1 VPTTESATAPAVAR
15 LQQVRGGQEA
25 LVRRLTLF
33 APVVLVLFVVAA
45 YYAAPGLGL
54 RGPALLVTVSTA
66 LFVVAVLG
74 RNATT
79 ARSPAHL
86 GFVGVLVATSVAL
99 MCVQPAGPGPAGM
112 LLAVLCVARLLP
124 VRVGVPVLVVGF
136 VGLEVFETVTGQ
148 QYVTILVLGSLAA
161 LYGLMYLAHRL
172 VAANRQAERLLA
184 ELHESRLA
192 QAQAAGLAERQ
203 RLAREMHDVLAHSL
217 SGLMLQLEGA
227 RMLVEGDP
235 ADPRLRATV
244 ERAHHLCRTGLDE
257 ARRAIGTLRDDDL
270 PGPERLPALAE
281 AFGRDHGVACDYVET
296 GTPQELGSQARLAVY
311 RVAQEALTNVAR
323 HAAPDRVEMRLDWT
337 GHGRVRLT
345 VEDVGSGNAGGSGA
359 AGGGGYGLTGMRERA
374 ELLGGTLDA
383 GPTGHGF
390 RVTLEVP
397 VGAEVAA

>member
-1 VPTTESATAPAVAR
+1 MPTTESATAPAVAR

-217 SGLMLQLEGA
+217 SGLMLQLEGP
-227 RMLVEGDP
+227 GCSS
-235 ADPRLRATV
+235 RAT
-244 ERAHHLCRTGLDE
+244 RRTRGC
-257 ARRAIGTLRDDDL
+257 ARPSSGPITCAA
-270 PGPERLPALAE
+270 PGS
-281 AFGRDHGVACDYVET
+281 T
-296 GTPQELGSQARLAVY
+296 
-311 RVAQEALTNVAR
+311 R
-323 HAAPDRVEMRLDWT
+323 HAARSAPCAT
-337 GHGRVRLT
+337 T
-345 VEDVGSGNAGGSGA
+345 TCPAPNAYRRWPRPSGA
-359 AGGGGYGLTGMRERA
+359 TTASRA
-374 ELLGGTLDA
+374 TTSRRAPRRSWGRRPGSRSTA
-383 GPTGHGF
+383 WP
-390 RVTLEVP
+390 RRR
-397 VGAEVAA
+397 